1 MVLEEQTFLC
11 DWEDLVGSQNP
22 ADTGGL
28 NVFLEWVSY
37 SVFRGGH
44 DRRKT
49 SDPNVR
55 YMNASRM
62 NSITR
67 SINTILAVATLI
79 VPVVVLYRVDTI
91 LKRLVAISAFTFVFS
106 SLLAVFTQ
114 SRNYEIFSATA
125 A

>member
-1 MVLEEQTFLC
+1 LEEQRFLS
-11 DWEDLVGSQNP
+11 DWEDLIGPRNP

-28 NVFLEWVSY
+28 SVFLEWVSHA
-37 SVFRGGH
+37 VFRAGH
-44 DRRKT
+44 DRRKS

-55 YMNASRM
+55 YTNASRM

-67 SINTILAVATLI
+67 STNTILAVATLI
-79 VPVVVLYRVDTI
+79 VPVVILYRMDTI
-91 LKRLVAISAFTFVFS
+91 VKRLVAISAFTFVFS
-106 SLLAVFTQ
+106 SLLAAFTQ